1 MAEGTDDI
9 CKKRGSIDLE
19 RDVILS
25 EANTEEA
32 GGEETAHKHKGW
44 CRANCQHWTP
54 RLNPAISKLEQAFIE
69 RSLLGASQKALDQAK
84 HAQSSRQD
92 KRSQEPTSRELM
104 ERSGRK

>member
-32 GGEETAHKHKGW
+32 GGEETAHKHKAG
-44 CRANCQHWTP
+44 A
-54 RLNPAISKLEQAFIE
+54 EQIVN
-69 RSLLGASQKALDQAK
+69 
-84 HAQSSRQD
+84 
-92 KRSQEPTSRELM
+92 T
-104 ERSGRK
+104 GRHV